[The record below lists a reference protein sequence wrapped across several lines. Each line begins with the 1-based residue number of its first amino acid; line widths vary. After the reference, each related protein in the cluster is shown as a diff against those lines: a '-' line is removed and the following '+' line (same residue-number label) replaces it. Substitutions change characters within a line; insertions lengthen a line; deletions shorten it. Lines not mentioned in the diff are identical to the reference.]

1 MARMMTREGYMA
13 IEAEITRLWTK
24 ERPEVTAQ
32 VSAAAELGDRSE
44 NAEYIYGKK
53 RLREIDAKLE
63 KLRKRADGLTIVDLE
78 RQPNYPDVR
87 FGAIVEVEDDDGNK
101 KTYRLVDQDESDP
114 GRGRISVQSP
124 IGRALL
130 GRKKG
135 DVVEVTLPKGRVGLE
150 VLAVRYGGGPP

>member
-1 MARMMTREGYMA
+1 MARMMTREGYEA

-63 KLRKRADGLTIVDLE
+63 KLRKRVDGLTIVDLD
-78 RQPNYPDVR
+78 RQPSYPDVR
-87 FGAIVEVEDDDGNK
+87 FGAVVEVEDDDGNR

-114 GRGRISVQSP
+114 ARGRISVQSP

-130 GRKKG
+130 GRRVG
-135 DVVEVTLPKGRVGLE
+135 DAVEVTLPKGRVGLE
-150 VLAVRYGGGPP
+150 VLKIRYGGGAP

>member
-1 MARMMTREGYMA
+1 MAKMMTREGYEA
-13 IEAEITRLWTK
+13 LVAEIERLWNV
-24 ERPEVTAQ
+24 ERPVVTAQ

-63 KLRKRADGLTIVDLE
+63 RLRKRADGVTVIDLA
-78 RQPNYPDVR
+78 RQPTYADVR
-87 FGAIVEVEDDDGNK
+87 FGAVVEVEDDDGNVRL
-101 KTYRLVDQDESDP
+101 YRLVDQDESDP

-130 GRKKG
+130 GRRKG
-135 DVVEVTLPKGRVGLE
+135 DAVEVTLPKGRVGLE
-150 VLAVRYGGGPP
+150 ILGIRYGAGEP